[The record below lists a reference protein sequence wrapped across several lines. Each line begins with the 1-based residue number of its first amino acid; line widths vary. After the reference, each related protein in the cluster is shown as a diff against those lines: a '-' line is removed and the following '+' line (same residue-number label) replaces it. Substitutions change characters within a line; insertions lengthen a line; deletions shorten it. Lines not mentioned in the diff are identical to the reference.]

1 MFAYPLE
8 ASNKF
13 LKRQQSVAVEVL
25 AVTIDQ
31 TLYIWIVVQFELG
44 GADTYAPYLKETV
57 FV

>member
-1 MFAYPLE
+1 MFDYLLE
-8 ASNKF
+8 ASNRF

-44 GADTYAPYLKETV
+44 GADTYALY
-57 FV
+57 